1 MFKKENLKDTFSRLN
16 IRRNQL
22 QEASEWFD
30 GSDGEHEVMAELTF
44 INSAW
49 EAFWSQYG
57 TSPVAYFKLDA
68 VESSNVEISE
78 NGVKWF
84 DLKGHDYGTD
94 TVLDSEY
101 GLTLDNKILN
111 CDGCPITEGDR
122 ETIAVRN
129 SIEDLGIAE

>member
-1 MFKKENLKDTFSRLN
+1 MFKKSQLKETFTALN
-16 IRRNQL
+16 IRRNEL

-30 GSDGEHEVMAELTF
+30 GSDGECEVIAELAF

-49 EAFWSQYG
+49 AAFWDQYG
-57 TSPVAYFKLDA
+57 TSPVAYFRLDA
-68 VESSNVEISE
+68 VKASDFETNE

-84 DLKGHDYGTD
+84 DLEGHEYSTD
-94 TVLDSEY
+94 IVLDSNY

-111 CDGCPITEGDR
+111 CDGCPLTEGDR

-129 SIEDLGIAE
+129 SIEDLGIAK